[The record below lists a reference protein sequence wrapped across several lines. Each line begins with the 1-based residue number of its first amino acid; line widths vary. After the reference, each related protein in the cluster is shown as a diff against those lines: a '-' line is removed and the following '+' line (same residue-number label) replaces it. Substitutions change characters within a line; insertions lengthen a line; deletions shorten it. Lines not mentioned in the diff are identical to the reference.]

1 MIRNRSQKTFYKSVI
16 FFSIKVIEKNGES
29 NFMIADLIRKNRS
42 CRIFFQEHIVD
53 LETLTELVDLARLSA
68 SAGNLQPLKYILSA
82 NPQKNALIFPC
93 LGWAGYIEGWPGPGE
108 GERPSGYIIIL
119 SDSQK
124 ANDYVGYDCGIAGQ
138 SILLGARE
146 KGLAGCMIASIKRQK
161 LRDILNI
168 DSRFKIPLV
177 IAIGKPKEEIV
188 IEAVG
193 SDNAIRYWRDNKGV
207 HHVPKRKLKDI
218 IIGSY

>member
-1 MIRNRSQKTFYKSVI
+1 
-16 FFSIKVIEKNGES
+16 
-29 NFMIADLIRKNRS
+29 MIAELIKKNRS
-42 CRIFFQEHIVD
+42 FRRFYQDHVLE
-53 LETLTELVDLARLSA
+53 LETLIDLVDLARLSA
-68 SAGNLQPLKYILSA
+68 SAANLQPLRYILSVDS
-82 NPQKNALIFPC
+82 QKTSQIFSC
-93 LGWAGYIEGWPGPGE
+93 LGWAGYLKDWNGPKE

-119 SDSQK
+119 SDSEK
-124 ANDYVGYDCGIAGQ
+124 ANDYVGYDCGIASQ

-146 KGLAGCMIASIKRQK
+146 KGLAGCMIASIKRQQ
-161 LRDILNI
+161 LRSLINI
-168 DSRFKIPLV
+168 DLRFKIPLV

-193 SDNAIRYWRDNKGV
+193 SDNAIRYWRDTKGV